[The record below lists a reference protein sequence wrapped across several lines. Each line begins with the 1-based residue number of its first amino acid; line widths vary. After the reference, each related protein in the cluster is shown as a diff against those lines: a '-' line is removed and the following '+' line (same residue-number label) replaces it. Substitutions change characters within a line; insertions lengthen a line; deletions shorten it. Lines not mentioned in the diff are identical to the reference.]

1 VTKGVEQ
8 LPESSGLE
16 AKALARIGATPGMRL
31 ACQIRP
37 TAHIAILPLLPAD
50 ASAADGTIRGGL
62 EGSER
67 LITILFTD
75 LRASTSLAEGK
86 LPYDTLFILNQFF
99 HEMTQ
104 ALLSSNGHYSQFT
117 GDGLMALY
125 GLYAADP
132 KTGSADAVARRQANA
147 RAARPA
153 ELPAPRRS
161 P

>member
-1 VTKGVEQ
+1 
-8 LPESSGLE
+8 
-16 AKALARIGATPGMRL
+16 
-31 ACQIRP
+31 
-37 TAHIAILPLLPAD
+37 LPAD

-104 ALLSSNGHYSQFT
+104 ALLSSNVHYSQFT
-117 GDGLMALY
+117 GD
-125 GLYAADP
+125 
-132 KTGSADAVARRQANA
+132 
-147 RAARPA
+147 
-153 ELPAPRRS
+153 
-161 P
+161 